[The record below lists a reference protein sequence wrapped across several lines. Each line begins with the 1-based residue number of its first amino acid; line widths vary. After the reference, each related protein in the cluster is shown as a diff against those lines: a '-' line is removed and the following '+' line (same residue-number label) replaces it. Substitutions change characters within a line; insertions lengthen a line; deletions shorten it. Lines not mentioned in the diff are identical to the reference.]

1 MRFDMRPASVLL
13 KRTVTRLTQIKAS
26 AGSGKT
32 FELTARF
39 LRLLAKSDP
48 GGGSRA
54 ACLSL
59 DESSPGLGDILAV
72 TFTNA
77 AALEMRGRVIRRLKL
92 AALGRSGDIARDM
105 PAETAHVWVNKIVRD
120 LSALNIRTIDSLVH
134 LIVRAAALDL
144 ALPPDFAPVFSSED
158 ALLPYLDTLIERA
171 AQKDAPM
178 RALLGA
184 ACGALAAQST
194 SGGFLAGERLLRRL
208 RALFDAALR
217 GDYDDL
223 SPRDEI
229 VKLRD
234 SLLEDVATAARGMLA
249 VAAEHRLPWRTA
261 ALAAMRK
268 AANGE
273 ADGASRCPRKDDAEE
288 LFLKNTVLPAMAGAA
303 FANLVKARD
312 NWMLHGPALEEALKL
327 FPFVELARTLA
338 RAFMRNLEN
347 EGNLPALLVPAFAQT
362 ALHRE
367 NGVPDALCRLGS
379 RLRHFLL
386 DEFQDTSRE
395 QWQTLKPLV
404 EDALSRGGTL
414 TCVGDVKQS
423 IYGWRGGEPE
433 LFDAVF
439 EDDALNRLA
448 PGMTRDVLPFNWRS
462 GPVITAH
469 NNSFFS
475 PLQQPETALEVM
487 KALLPQDTPPD
498 ILRGSA
504 RKVQQAFDG
513 CGQRTPE
520 GRRGG
525 FVRAEALE
533 ADSTRELTELVLTRL
548 CGLLRQDISRRR
560 KLADVLVLTRSNN
573 QAAAVAERL
582 TLDGLPVVTENS
594 LLLAAH
600 PLIVQTVALLSFLDN
615 PNDDIAFW
623 TVLTGSIVREHPKAG
638 NLSWNEAH
646 NLLSAGFP
654 LHKHFRT
661 GVHPVWETLFAP
673 FSAQSGLMTPYD
685 IVQEWFARLDV
696 EARFPGARTF
706 LRRFMEV
713 LYSAEEKGLGDTAS
727 FLAFWQET
735 GGEEKVPMPEN
746 MDAVRVMT
754 IHKSKGLEAPV
765 VILPWTGFTVR
776 NDSAPVLLE
785 TAGLHLAAPAHK
797 NLGQIYYAR
806 CARQARENLHLLY
819 VALTRAREELHIF
832 RTGVGPRKNM
842 PSLCKGMDIL
852 WEATGLELPYTC
864 GEPPEYPESR
874 QPEACAPPSPHPAP
888 RAFPDDWRPLD
899 WLPRLKIFR
908 TPLDRLPPEAT
919 LSRFSAG
926 PDAG

>member
-1 MRFDMRPASVLL
+1 MLL
-13 KRTVTRLTQIKAS
+13 KLTVTRLTQIKAS

-32 FELTARF
+32 FELTERF

-48 GGGSRA
+48 AGGSRM

-59 DESSPGLGDILAV
+59 DGSRPGLSDILAV

-77 AALEMRGRVIRRLKL
+77 AALEMRNRVIRRLKL
-92 AALGRSGDIARDM
+92 ASLGQAGELAGHM
-105 PAETAHVWVNKIVRD
+105 PPETARVWTDKIVRD
-120 LSALNIRTIDSLVH
+120 LGALNIRTIDSLVH

-158 ALLPYLDTLIERA
+158 ALLPYLDTLLERA
-171 AQKDAPM
+171 AQGDAPM

-184 ACGALAAQST
+184 ACRALAVQAAS
-194 SGGFLAGERLLRRL
+194 GFLAGEKLLRRL

-223 SPRDEI
+223 SPREEL

-234 SLLEDVATAARGMLA
+234 SLLGEVAAAARSMLA
-249 VAAEHRLPWRTA
+249 VAEEHRLPWRGT

-268 AANGE
+268 AADGE
-273 ADGASRCPRKDDAEE
+273 ADGASRCPRKEDAEA
-288 LFLKNTVLPAMAGAA
+288 LFLKSAILPATARAV
-303 FANLVKARD
+303 FADLSEALD
-312 NWMLHGPALEEALKL
+312 NWTRHGPALEEALKL

-347 EGNLPALLVPAFAQT
+347 EGNLPALLVPTLAQQ
-362 ALHRE
+362 ALHGE

-439 EDDALNRLA
+439 EDDVLNRLS
-448 PGMTRDVLPFNWRS
+448 PGAARCALPFNWRS
-462 GPVITAH
+462 GREITAH
-469 NNSFFS
+469 NNAFFS
-475 PLQQPETALEVM
+475 PLQQPETALSVM
-487 KALLPQDTPPD
+487 KALLPQDTPSG
-498 ILRGSA
+498 ILRDSA
-504 RKVQQAFDG
+504 RKVQHAFDG
-513 CGQRTPE
+513 CGQQTPE
-520 GRRGG
+520 GGRGG

-533 ADSTRELTELVLTRL
+533 ADSSGELTELVLTRL
-548 CGLLRQDISRRR
+548 CALVRQDVARRR
-560 KLADVLVLTRSNN
+560 KLADVLVLTRSNS
-573 QAAAVAERL
+573 QAADAAERL
-582 TLDGLPVVTENS
+582 SMAGLPVITENS

-600 PLIVQTVALLSFLDN
+600 PIIAQTVALLSFLDN

-623 TVLTGSIVREHPKAG
+623 TVLTGAIVREHPEAG
-638 NLSWNEAH
+638 GLSWDEAH
-646 NLLSAGFP
+646 NRRPAVAALHTDFRAERP
-654 LHKHFRT
+654 L
-661 GVHPVWETLFAP
+661 VWEALFAP
-673 FSAQSGLMTPYD
+673 FYAQSGLMTPYD

-696 EARFPGARTF
+696 EARFPKARTF

-727 FLAFWQET
+727 FLAFWQKT

-754 IHKSKGLEAPV
+754 IHKAKGLEAPV
-765 VILPWTGFTVR
+765 VILPWTGFTAR
-776 NDSAPVLLE
+776 NDPAPALLE
-785 TAGLHLAAPAHK
+785 AAGLRMAAPARK
-797 NLGQIYYAR
+797 NQGHVYYTR
-806 CARQARENLHLLY
+806 CARQARENLHMLY
-819 VALTRAREELHIF
+819 VALTRAREELYVF
-832 RTGVGPRKNM
+832 RTGVGTRGSM

-852 WEATGLELPYTC
+852 WEAAGFALPYACGELPE
-864 GEPPEYPESR
+864 GPENPQSGAVASTSPG
-874 QPEACAPPSPHPAP
+874 QAPQV
-888 RAFPDDWRPLD
+888 FPDDWRPLD

-908 TPLDRLPPEAT
+908 TPLDRLPPEPALPQ
-919 LSRFSAG
+919 LSAE